1 MGGYLVRRLLM
12 LIPLLI
18 GITLVTFVL
27 ANEVPGSPVA
37 NLEMNP
43 SARPADVQ
51 RIKEQLGLDQPLML
65 RYAQWLGHLSHGD
78 LGLSLTTYRP
88 VSRTIFE
95 KLPNTLLLT
104 GSALLLS
111 LLISL
116 PLGIVCATRRNM
128 FVDRALAFMSTG
140 GIAVPT
146 FWLGMMLI
154 VLFSVSFHRWGLPS
168 LPAGGMYSLHG
179 GGSLGDRVA
188 HLVLPAVTLAFVQT
202 AVWFQYIRTQMIE
215 VLQQDF
221 MRVAS
226 AKGLSHRAVILRHG
240 LRASLPP
247 LITLLALEIPT
258 LFSGAV
264 VIEEI
269 FSWNGIGRLIVD
281 STMKRDYTVVMGTVL
296 VISTITI
303 LANVAADVA
312 CAAVDP
318 TLRLSNEST
327 RD

>member
-1 MGGYLVRRLLM
+1 MGSFLFRRLLTM
-12 LIPLLI
+12 IPLLI
-18 GITLVTFVL
+18 GISLVTFVL

-37 NLEMNP
+37 NLRMNP

-51 RIKEQLGLDQPLML
+51 RIEEQLGLDQPLL
-65 RYAQWLGHLSHGD
+65 IRYVQWLGHVSHGD

-88 VSRTIFE
+88 VTNTIFE

-104 GSALLLS
+104 GTALLLS
-111 LLISL
+111 LLIAL

-128 FVDRALAFMSTG
+128 FLDRVLTVFSTG
-140 GIAVPT
+140 GLAVPT
-146 FWLGMMLI
+146 FWFGMMLI

-168 LPAGGMYSLHG
+168 LPAGGMYSLQSG
-179 GGSLGDRVA
+179 GGGIGDRLI
-188 HLVLPAVTLAFVQT
+188 HLILPAVTLAFVQT
-202 AVWFQYIRTQMIE
+202 AIWFQYIRTQMIE

-226 AKGLSHRAVILRHG
+226 AKGLSSRAVILRHG
-240 LRASLPP
+240 LRAALPP

-296 VISTITI
+296 VISTITVV
-303 LANVAADVA
+303 ANLVADVA
-312 CAAVDP
+312 CAMADP
-318 TLRLSNEST
+318 SLRPANG
-327 RD
+327 